1 MPRTER
7 PFDEKQRPK
16 AEESASTQG
25 DRRPDE
31 AMRSEGQGHDV
42 YGCVDW
48 FDYCP
53 LPRTD
58 PPVRHRG

>member
-1 MPRTER
+1 MPWTER
-7 PFDEKQRPK
+7 PFDRERRK
-16 AEESASTQG
+16 AEESVSTHG
-25 DRRPDE
+25 ERRPDD
-31 AMRSEGQGHDV
+31 AMRSEGQGHDA

-58 PPVRHRG
+58 PPVWRRG